1 MIVTL
6 TKFFGVFLGVFLRTW
21 LPARRKA
28 LKMRKLGKE
37 FRWKRVYFKTAAAS
51 LVVGFVTSL
60 FVFPS
65 FSYSAVDL
73 FMVFGAAMNY
83 GFGATAVANEVY
95 KLFFESEEEAVGVA
109 E

>member
-1 MIVTL
+1 M
-6 TKFFGVFLGVFLRTW
+6 KFFGVFLGVFLRTW

-28 LKMRKLGKE
+28 LKLRKQGRE
-37 FRWKRVYFKTAAAS
+37 FRWKKVYLKTAAAS

-65 FSYSAVDL
+65 FSYGAVDL

-83 GFGATAVANEVY
+83 GFGASAVANEVY
-95 KLFFESEEEAVGVA
+95 KLFFEEEEGNVNEAG
-109 E
+109 

>member
-1 MIVTL
+1 LLALV
-6 TKFFGVFLGVFLRTW
+6 KFFGVFLGVFLRTW

-28 LKMRKLGKE
+28 LKLKKQGKM
-37 FRWKRVYFKTAAAS
+37 FHWKRVYFKTAAAA

-73 FMVFGAAMNY
+73 FMVFGAALNY

-95 KLFFESEEEAVGVA
+95 KLFFEEEEESGNVA
-109 E
+109 G